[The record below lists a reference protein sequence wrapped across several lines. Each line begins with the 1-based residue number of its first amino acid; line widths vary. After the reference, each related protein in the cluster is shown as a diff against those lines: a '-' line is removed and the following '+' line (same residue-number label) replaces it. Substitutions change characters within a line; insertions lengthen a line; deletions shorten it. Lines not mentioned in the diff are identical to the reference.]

1 MILHNLVIVNLL
13 THLYMHFDQ
22 NFFLKANGVPEPCDN
37 GLRILSWNLDG
48 LSVEKASNPGNDP

>member
-1 MILHNLVIVNLL
+1 
-13 THLYMHFDQ
+13 MHFDQ